1 MDPRE
6 GLRIATRALVG
17 HKLRSALTIVG
28 IVIGIATVVAFAS
41 FGTSVQTDVVA
52 EFQGTSASEIYL
64 LTGVQNAPDNDDGP
78 PVPTGGSEFALPA
91 ITTHDLEQLRAMEGV
106 RAVIPLG
113 DRPVVSLQYDNQT
126 IGQDAV
132 TATTPA
138 VFTDGTFAAGGA
150 FAGADELVL
159 SQRVAE
165 RFATNVTVGD
175 TVAVDFG
182 DSTRS
187 FAVAG
192 VATDARGGIGDL
204 GELAPAVYLP
214 VDPYHETTV
223 ASPTQQVDQRAY
235 SQVTVVAEAGRV
247 TAVQSAID
255 DYFSS
260 PAADA
265 PRVLGANASVT
276 VQSTAD
282 VVEGIQSV
290 LQDITRLVTGIGVLA
305 LLVGA
310 FGIANIM
317 LVSVTERTRE
327 IGIMKAIGARNREI
341 MGLFL
346 AESVLLGMAGAV
358 VGVPVGLAV
367 GYGAS
372 QYADVGFAV
381 PVGWIGLAT
390 GMGLLIGI
398 VAGLYPAWRAAR
410 VDPIEALRYE

>member
-6 GLRIATRALVG
+6 GIRIAVRALTG
-17 HKLRSALTIVG
+17 HKLRSTLTIVG
-28 IVIGIATVVAFAS
+28 IIIGIATVVAFAS
-41 FGTSVQTDVVA
+41 FGTSVQSDVVA

-64 LTGVQNAPDNDDGP
+64 LTGVQDAPDDDGP
-78 PVPTGGSEFALPA
+78 PVPTGGSEFALPG
-91 ITTHDLEQLRAMEGV
+91 ITTHDIEQLRDIDGV

-113 DRPVVSLQYDNQT
+113 DRPVVSLQHNNDT

-138 VFTDGTFAAGGA
+138 VFTDGA
-150 FAGADELVL
+150 FATGGPFNDTDELVL
-159 SQRVAE
+159 TQRVAD
-165 RFATNVTVGD
+165 RFTGTVSVGD
-175 TVAVDFG
+175 TIVVDFG
-182 DSTRS
+182 DRTRS
-187 FAVAG
+187 FTVAG
-192 VATDARGGIGDL
+192 IATDARGGIGDL
-204 GELAPAVYLP
+204 GELTPTVYLP
-214 VDPYHETTV
+214 ADPHYEQTV
-223 ASPTQQVDQRAY
+223 ASPTQGVDQRAY
-235 SQVTVVAEAGRV
+235 SQVTVVAEAGAV
-247 TAVQSAID
+247 TAVQAAID

-310 FGIANIM
+310 VGIANIM

-327 IGIMKAIGARNREI
+327 IGIMKAIGAQNREI

-346 AESVLLGMAGAV
+346 AESILLGLVGALL
-358 VGVPVGLAV
+358 GVPVGLAV
-367 GYGAS
+367 GYAAA
-372 QYADVGFAV
+372 QYADVSFSL
-381 PVGWIGLAT
+381 PLGWIALAT
-390 GMGLLIGI
+390 GMGLFIGVI
-398 VAGLYPAWRAAR
+398 AGLYPAWRAAR